1 MTINQQNARAK
12 AAYQAYQLSDRDLY
26 SAYSRP
32 SKAKVSVW
40 YDCYRQM
47 TKAHGFG
54 LRVVSKNTQI
64 FTCGYCY
71 RDKKTGVLHFVYITP
86 SYTADVEVEG

>member
-12 AAYQAYQLSDRDLY
+12 AAYKTYQLSDKDLY

-32 SKAKVSVW
+32 SKTKAAIW

-47 TKAHGFG
+47 TKANGFG
-54 LRVVSKNTQI
+54 LRVVSRNCHI

-71 RDKKTGVLHFVYITP
+71 RDKKTGALHFVYITP
-86 SYTADVEVEG
+86 SYITDVEVEG